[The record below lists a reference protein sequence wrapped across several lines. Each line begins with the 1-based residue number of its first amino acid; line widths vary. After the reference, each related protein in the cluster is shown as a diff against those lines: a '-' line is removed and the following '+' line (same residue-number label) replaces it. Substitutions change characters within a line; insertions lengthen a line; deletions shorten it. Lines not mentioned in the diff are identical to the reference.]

1 MFVVPEDRLFVLY
14 RLGLAQ
20 ALIRRGWEVALV
32 CEASDCVEQIRAA
45 GITVI
50 EAPLGR
56 TKRSPRAVWRA
67 ARRLRRIIRDA
78 EASLV
83 QVVSLRAILMAW
95 LATVGT
101 RRVPFVN
108 AVTGMGSLFAGEL
121 NSWRWRI
128 LRAVVNGLLKPV
140 FSSRSAYNVFQNQED
155 HDRFVARGLTR
166 AERAWVIRGSGVE
179 PGSWTPREE
188 PRLDPPVILYIG
200 RYLRD
205 KGLAE
210 LIAASVSLRQRGVAH
225 RLRLAGQI
233 DPGNPASF
241 TEADARSWAELPGV
255 ELLGWRSDV
264 LEQLSQANV
273 VALPSYREGLPKT
286 LLEAG
291 LARRAVVTTDV
302 VGCREV
308 VTDGVNGLVVPA
320 RDADALA
327 AALARLLRD
336 PALRARLSEAHHAR
350 VCREFSLEVVTEQFC
365 RLYKVIETERMA
377 ARASK
382 R

>member
-1 MFVVPEDRLFVLY
+1 
-14 RLGLAQ
+14 
-20 ALIRRGWEVALV
+20 
-32 CEASDCVEQIRAA
+32 
-45 GITVI
+45 
-50 EAPLGR
+50 
-56 TKRSPRAVWRA
+56 
-67 ARRLRRIIRDA
+67 
-78 EASLV
+78 
-83 QVVSLRAILMAW
+83 
-95 LATVGT
+95 
-101 RRVPFVN
+101 
-108 AVTGMGSLFAGEL
+108 
-121 NSWRWRI
+121 
-128 LRAVVNGLLKPV
+128 
-140 FSSRSAYNVFQNQED
+140 
-155 HDRFVARGLTR
+155 
-166 AERAWVIRGSGVE
+166 
-179 PGSWTPREE
+179 
-188 PRLDPPVILYIG
+188 
-200 RYLRD
+200 
-205 KGLAE
+205 
-210 LIAASVSLRQRGVAH
+210 
-225 RLRLAGQI
+225 LAGQI